1 MVIENNTLRDKYKN
15 YVNFIPIPLVA
26 LGFFPVLND
35 STGVPKII
43 VLLIGTLILVL
54 NNIKIIEKISI
65 YQLAPIFLI
74 AIYGFNQL
82 FLKINFESFLLGAFA
97 RNGGF
102 IAITCFT
109 IIFIHNS
116 NLKIEKIKYFVRF
129 FFITYYLLLLY
140 GIAQIL
146 EVIPIKESRNYGS
159 LTLTLQNPN
168 FASAFL
174 GMAISCQII
183 LILETKKNRFI
194 QVLILMIAVYELF
207 QTNSIQGFLLLIFG
221 LSIYLIS
228 RKNIK
233 LKQFNLKLFLLTSPL
248 IIFVFANTS
257 RIIDWLI
264 VNGSVVQRLSYWE
277 LAVNIWKDNYLFGV
291 GIDNMSNYSTLYRN
305 LELTQQEGVF
315 TTPDRAH
322 NVILDHFV
330 NGGFFGGL
338 IWVVFV
344 VLISFLALKV
354 IKNSSNQL
362 PNYQIIVIVIWFCY
376 LLQSLISVDELFLT
390 LLGYS
395 SAGIIISIASQRNLN
410 KGGSLKRI
418 NLNISGRLIL
428 LPILSFLLLFTLSIA
443 KFEQNAYKFLILGK
457 ESSLVDLYGSK
468 YVQSKTLED
477 VAIKISQDKDF
488 EMANK
493 FANRLLLKK
502 PSSHQAYYIK
512 SVYYES
518 IKSDTEARK
527 AMLEALKIDKY
538 NSVYLLSMAIYDYKL
553 GYIDSSRD
561 YFERAKI
568 SYPEQIGIDVVEKML
583 FP

>member
-54 NNIKIIEKISI
+54 NNIKTIEKISI
-65 YQLAPIFLI
+65 YQLAPLFLI

-183 LILETKKNRFI
+183 LILESKKNRFI
-194 QVLILMIAVYELF
+194 QISILMIAVYELF
-207 QTNSIQGFLLLIFG
+207 QTNSIQGFLLIIFG

-257 RIIDWLI
+257 RIID
-264 VNGSVVQRLSYWE
+264 WE

-344 VLISFLALKV
+344 VLTSFLALKV

-418 NLNISGRLIL
+418 NLNIRGRLIL
-428 LPILSFLLLFTLSIA
+428 LSILSFLLLFTLSIA

-457 ESSLVDLYGSK
+457 ESSLVDLHGSK

-553 GYIDSSRD
+553 GDIDSSRD

-568 SYPEQIGIDVVEKML
+568 SDPAQKGMDLVEKML

>member
-1 MVIENNTLRDKYKN
+1 MVIETNKLWDKYKN
-15 YVNFIPIPLVA
+15 YVNFISIPLVA
-26 LGFFPVLND
+26 LVFFPVLYD

-43 VLLIGTLILVL
+43 VLIVSTLILVL
-54 NNIKIIEKISI
+54 NNIKMLEKISI
-65 YQLAPIFLI
+65 YQLPPIFLV
-74 AIYGFNQL
+74 AIYGLNQL
-82 FLKINFESFLLGAFA
+82 FLKINFESFLLGKFA
-97 RNGGF
+97 RNGGY
-102 IAITCFT
+102 IAIICFT

-116 NLKIEKIKYFVRF
+116 NLKIEKIKYFVSIF
-129 FFITYYLLLLY
+129 FTTYYLLLLY
-140 GIAQIL
+140 GLLQIL
-146 EVIPIKESRNYGS
+146 EVLPIKESRNYGS

-174 GMAISCQII
+174 GMAISCQ
-183 LILETKKNRFI
+183 LILVVERKKNRFVQAI
-194 QVLILMIAVYELF
+194 ILTIAIYELF
-207 QTNSIQGFLLLIFG
+207 QTNSIQGFLLMILG
-221 LSIYLIS
+221 LVIYFIS

-233 LKQFNLKLFLLTSPL
+233 LKYFSLKLFLLILPFV
-248 IIFVFANTS
+248 IFVFVNTS

-264 VNGSVVQRLSYWE
+264 INGSVVQRLNYWD

-291 GIDNMSNYSTLYRN
+291 GIDNMANYSTLYRN
-305 LELTQQEGVF
+305 LELTQQEGIF

-330 NGGFFGGL
+330 NGGLFGGL

-344 VLISFLALKV
+344 LLISILALKE

-362 PNYQIIVIVIWFCY
+362 PTYQIIVIVIWFCY
-376 LLQSLISVDELFLT
+376 LLQSLISVDQLFLT

-395 SAGIIISIASQRNLN
+395 SAGIIISIALQKNLN
-410 KGGSLKRI
+410 KGGLLKRI
-418 NLNISGRLIL
+418 NLNISSGLIL

-443 KFEQNAYKFLILGK
+443 KFEQNAYKFLVLGK
-457 ESSLVDLYGSK
+457 EISLVDLYESK
-468 YVQSKTLED
+468 YVEPKTLED
-477 VAIKISQDKDF
+477 VTIKISQAKDF

-518 IKSDTEARK
+518 IKSDAKARE
-527 AMLEALKIDKY
+527 AMLEALRIDKY

-553 GYIDSSRD
+553 GDIDSSRD
-561 YFERAKI
+561 YLERVKI
-568 SYPEQIGIDVVEKML
+568 SNPSQKGIDLVEKML

>member
-1 MVIENNTLRDKYKN
+1 VLPIE
-15 YVNFIPIPLVA
+15 
-26 LGFFPVLND
+26 
-35 STGVPKII
+35 
-43 VLLIGTLILVL
+43 
-54 NNIKIIEKISI
+54 
-65 YQLAPIFLI
+65 
-74 AIYGFNQL
+74 
-82 FLKINFESFLLGAFA
+82 
-97 RNGGF
+97 
-102 IAITCFT
+102 
-109 IIFIHNS
+109 
-116 NLKIEKIKYFVRF
+116 
-129 FFITYYLLLLY
+129 
-140 GIAQIL
+140 
-146 EVIPIKESRNYGS
+146 ESRNYGS

-183 LILETKKNRFI
+183 LILESKKNRFI
-194 QVLILMIAVYELF
+194 QVSILMIAVYELF
-207 QTNSIQGFLLLIFG
+207 QTNSIQGFLLIIFG

-264 VNGSVVQRLSYWE
+264 INGSVVQRLNYWE

-344 VLISFLALKV
+344 VLTSFLALKV

-362 PNYQIIVIVIWFCY
+362 PNYQIIVIIIWFCY

-410 KGGSLKRI
+410 KGGSLTRI

-428 LPILSFLLLFTLSIA
+428 LSILSFLLLFTLSIA

-477 VAIKISQDKDF
+477 VAIKISQAKDF

-518 IKSDTEARK
+518 IKSDAEARE
-527 AMLEALKIDKY
+527 AMLEALRIDEY

-553 GYIDSSRD
+553 GDIDSSRD
-561 YFERAKI
+561 YLQRAKI
-568 SYPEQIGIDVVEKML
+568 SNPSQKGIDLVEKML